1 MISAILLLIQRKLVR
16 GCYECNEQKG
26 WILNYAMHPHGET
39 VLLDFVLDLVF
50 LPIEFLDQRK
60 KEPFKNIL

>member
-1 MISAILLLIQRKLVR
+1 MRQ
-16 GCYECNEQKG
+16 QKG